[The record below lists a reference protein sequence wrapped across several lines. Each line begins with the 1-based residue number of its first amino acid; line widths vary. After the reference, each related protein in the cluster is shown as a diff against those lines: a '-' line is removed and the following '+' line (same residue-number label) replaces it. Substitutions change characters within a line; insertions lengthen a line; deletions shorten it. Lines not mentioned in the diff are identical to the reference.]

1 MVIHDLKHPTEALV
15 EALKQVHQMLVCT
28 SVELITVKQQNEQ
41 FQASISKLKSQIKAS
56 EENIQHYIDMQ
67 QSSASFGY
75 GISFD
80 DGASI
85 RLSDLDLSLDDAANN
100 SISSVSEKSPKL
112 KALEIADPEESEG
125 WLSDDILDGVD
136 EEKEEI
142 MPTVLQA
149 KCNIISRKNKLPSPR
164 AAELVVKDLQG
175 DVNNLK
181 QQLGNANSQLKR
193 ANKKNRKLRQD
204 KRELKIAVK

>member
-15 EALKQVHQMLVCT
+15 EALKQLHQMLVCT

-67 QSSASFGY
+67 QSNNSFGFRGSY
-75 GISFD
+75 D
-80 DGASI
+80 DGDSI
-85 RLSDLDLSLDDAANN
+85 HLSDLDLSLEDDGSD
-100 SISSVSEKSPKL
+100 SISSASEKSPEL
-112 KALEIADPEESEG
+112 KALEIADPEDSEG
-125 WLSDDILDGVD
+125 WLSEDILDGVD

-142 MPTVLQA
+142 IPTVLQS

-181 QQLGNANSQLKR
+181 
-193 ANKKNRKLRQD
+193 
-204 KRELKIAVK
+204 